1 MKKDSFAPK
10 VSVIIATGNCADNN
24 HAAHMEECLDSVL
37 GQSLREIEVIVADI
51 GSDDRTRGMRE
62 MRGILERYAE
72 SDERVRLI
80 RMLSDAHG
88 SRGHAKNLAL
98 DKAYATFFI
107 IVEPCD
113 CLKENALE
121 VLHGQ
126 LQEKPELDL
135 VKGFIE
141 GFGEGVNTS
150 IIRPD
155 GGAGH
160 GEGKSSAMARW
171 MMFGCAGMY
180 RRSLVER
187 MNIRHYDKPGYGNQ
201 NIMMDFLGFA
211 YSESLLVSD
220 AVYRRRLGIEGQ
232 EGQPVTDPKAV
243 YDICA
248 EYRALEERLR
258 GARKGFELKGA
269 ELELARKS
277 ELKSGRRGSQ
287 DKWIQYRYAFWQSY
301 FQSNL
306 EMYERLANELKPK
319 LSARMY
325 DDIRAAMRRGDFD
338 REHFDASARELLE
351 LLLDSPKEFGEEM
364 GRQQWEREID
374 RARILVKLD
383 REEAAKKEAARRW
396 EQAREISRAG
406 QG

>member
-10 VSVIIATGNCADNN
+10 VSVIIATGNSADNN
-24 HAAHMEECLDSVL
+24 HVEHIEECLDSIL

-88 SRGHAKNLAL
+88 SRGYAKNLAL
-98 DKAYATFFI
+98 DKARAPFFI

-180 RRSLVER
+180 RRSFVER

-220 AVYRRRLGIEGQ
+220 AIYRRRLGIEGQ

-258 GARKGFELKGA
+258 GARKGFELKGS
-269 ELELARKS
+269 EREGLERKS
-277 ELKSGRRGSQ
+277 EPKSGRGLQ

-306 EMYERLANELKPK
+306 EMYERLARELKPG
-319 LSARMY
+319 LSSRMY

-351 LLLDSPKEFGEEM
+351 LLLDSPKKFDEEM
-364 GRQQWEREID
+364 GRQEWEKEID

-383 REEAAKKEAARRW
+383 REEAARRESERKEAARKV
-396 EQAREISRAG
+396 ASR
-406 QG
+406 

>member
-1 MKKDSFAPK
+1 
-10 VSVIIATGNCADNN
+10 
-24 HAAHMEECLDSVL
+24 
-37 GQSLREIEVIVADI
+37 
-51 GSDDRTRGMRE
+51 
-62 MRGILERYAE
+62 
-72 SDERVRLI
+72 
-80 RMLSDAHG
+80 
-88 SRGHAKNLAL
+88 
-98 DKAYATFFI
+98 
-107 IVEPCD
+107 
-113 CLKENALE
+113 
-121 VLHGQ
+121 
-126 LQEKPELDL
+126 
-135 VKGFIE
+135 
-141 GFGEGVNTS
+141 
-150 IIRPD
+150 
-155 GGAGH
+155 
-160 GEGKSSAMARW
+160 
-171 MMFGCAGMY
+171 
-180 RRSLVER
+180 

-220 AVYRRRLGIEGQ
+220 AIYRRRLGIEGQ

-258 GARKGFELKGA
+258 GARKRFELKGA

-306 EMYERLANELKPK
+306 EMYERLARELKPR
-319 LSARMY
+319 LSSRMY

-351 LLLDSPKEFGEEM
+351 LLLDSPKKFDEEM
-364 GRQQWEREID
+364 GRQEWEKEID

-383 REEAAKKEAARRW
+383 REETARKKAARRW